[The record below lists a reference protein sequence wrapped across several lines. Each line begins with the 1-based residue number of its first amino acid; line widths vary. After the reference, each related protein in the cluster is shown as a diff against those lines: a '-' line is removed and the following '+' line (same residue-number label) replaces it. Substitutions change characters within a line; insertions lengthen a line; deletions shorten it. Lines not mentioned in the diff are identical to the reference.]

1 MTDVLVVAELLDKK
15 ARKTTLSAITFA
27 KKAAELSGGGA
38 FDVLAIGDGA
48 KAAAAE
54 LAGLGARKVFAA
66 QIDGGYVA
74 EAYTPT
80 VADLAKKGG
89 YGVVTATASTYG
101 KDLLPRVA
109 ARLTPTQEVPPIVS
123 LARGSFSATIDEAA
137 STVTY
142 ELHYEGFDSEVVQAH
157 LHTAQPGVNGGIMV
171 WLCGSASLP
180 GPPGTPPCPQ
190 APGSVTGRLTAEQV
204 VGPSA
209 QGISPGEFDEMVR
222 AIRGATRSGMNFVSV
237 SFKPRMPPIDAP
249 SREIRRTSAF
259 NRLAFSRLHGPSYAP
274 GHARFLHRAFKVG

>member
-1 MTDVLVVAELLDKK
+1 MRSVTGGLAKLDPRLL
-15 ARKTTLSAITFA
+15 
-27 KKAAELSGGGA
+27 
-38 FDVLAIGDGA
+38 LAVSI
-48 KAAAAE
+48 AAAL
-54 LAGLGARKVFAA
+54 LAAGAR
-66 QIDGGYVA
+66 G
-74 EAYTPT
+74 
-80 VADLAKKGG
+80 
-89 YGVVTATASTYG
+89 AT
-101 KDLLPRVA
+101 DRDNRNPLPRVA

-190 APGSVTGRLTAEQV
+190 APGSVTGQLTAEQV
-204 VGPSA
+204 MGPSA

-222 AIRGATRSGMNFVSV
+222 AIRNGITYANVHTTRYPAG
-237 SFKPRMPPIDAP
+237 
-249 SREIRRTSAF
+249 EIRGQLRRGWAE
-259 NRLAFSRLHGPSYAP
+259 AP
-274 GHARFLHRAFKVG
+274 TEARGGGEPAAARVAGRVPTAG